1 MNLNKCVL
9 SFLNTSSEL
18 IYRKLG
24 DISGLEICDSDYK
37 TGNEPPVDGWRAY
50 DADIPFKA
58 YDAHFWIRA
67 NFRTPAV
74 AENEYLVLRTVT
86 GREGMWDATN
96 PQALL
101 YLNGKMVQGL
111 DTNHTEAFLDAD
123 TEYILHNYFHTGTY
137 PKGGAIQCKMAMY
150 AVNKDIEHLYYD
162 IKVPYDA
169 AQMLDEGD
177 TDYARIMSVLVDAV
191 RFVDFR
197 EPYSESFYAS
207 VKTAID
213 FMEKEFYQ
221 KLCTPEGKPVV
232 HCIGH
237 THIDVEWKWA
247 RAQTREKIQRSFS
260 TAKSLMD
267 RYPEYKFM
275 LSQPN
280 LYEYLKEEAPEKYA
294 ELKELVKKG
303 RWEPEGAMYLEPDCN
318 LTSGESLVRQ
328 VMFGKKFF
336 RDEFGVESKALFLP
350 DVFGYSA
357 ALPQILRKSG
367 VDYCITSKIS
377 WNDTNTM
384 PMDAFYWEG
393 IDGTEIFTSFITAQ
407 NFGGIPGKGGKNR
420 TTYNGILDASTVK
433 GTWDRF
439 QQKEYANSIFM
450 TFGHGDGGG
459 GPTKAMLE
467 TQRRTA
473 RGIPSLPVTRMNTL
487 IPYLENV
494 KGEFDATCKRT
505 DRKPRWV
512 GELYLEFHRGT
523 YTSIAKVKKA
533 NRYSEFLLGNAEALS
548 ATDLCLGGS
557 YDSDGLTENW
567 RKVLHNQFHDILPGS
582 SIQEVY
588 DGTDVD
594 YAEIAEYGNKVVDEK
609 LNAIASRINT
619 DGGVLVY
626 NPTGFERKAVVTQNG
641 YTETNETVPSFG
653 WTVIKNINADSKV
666 KLNGLTAE
674 NEYYILTLNETGQII
689 RLYDKRVQ
697 REVLTDKG
705 NVLVAF
711 EDYPTKYDAWEL
723 EDYYK
728 LKGYELNGKASIT
741 TITDGTRA
749 GFVIE
754 RSYMNSTIKQTLW
767 LYSESS
773 RIDFATDLDWHDH
786 HQVLKAYF
794 PLDVHAMNAT
804 FDVQYGHVTRPT
816 HENTSWDKAKFETY
830 AHKWVDV
837 SENGYGVAM
846 LNDGKYG
853 HAVEG
858 SKLSITLVKS
868 ATDPNPE
875 ADQGKQSFTYSLMP
889 HIDDFRKGG
898 VIEES
903 YVLNQPLY
911 EKTITAN
918 NGDLAETY
926 SFVSVD
932 KPNAVITA
940 VKKAENDDS
949 LIVRFYDAYD
959 CKSNVTLT
967 VPSTYTK
974 AYLCDLM
981 ENEVK
986 ELTVTDGKVTVPTS
1000 NFEIVTVKFSI
1011 N

>member
-9 SFLNTSSEL
+9 SFINTAAAL
-18 IYRKLG
+18 LDRKLWEVDG
-24 DISGLEICDSDYK
+24 VEICNADYK
-37 TGNEPPVDGWRAY
+37 ISNEPPAEGWRPY

-58 YDAHFWIRA
+58 YDAHFWLRA
-67 NFRTPAV
+67 SFSTPV
-74 AENEYLVLRTVT
+74 CAENEYLVLRTVT
-86 GREGMWDATN
+86 GREGGWDATN
-96 PQALL
+96 PQGLL
-101 YLNGKMVQGL
+101 YLNGKMTQGF
-111 DTNHTEAFLDAD
+111 DTNHTEAFLEAD
-123 TEYILHNYFHTGTY
+123 TDYILHNYFHTGTY
-137 PKGGAIQCKMAMY
+137 PKGGAIQCKMAVY
-150 AVNKDIEHLYYD
+150 AVNRDLEHLYYD

-191 RFVDFR
+191 RLVDFR
-197 EPYSESFYAS
+197 DPYGESFNKS
-207 VKTAID
+207 IKVAID
-213 FMEKEFYQ
+213 FMEKEFYG
-221 KLCTPEGKPVV
+221 KLCTPDGKPVV

-267 RYPEYKFM
+267 KYPEFKFM

-280 LYEYLKEEAPEKYA
+280 LYEYLKDEAPEKYE
-294 ELKELVKKG
+294 ELKRLIKEG

-328 VMFGKKFF
+328 VMLGKKFF
-336 RDEFGVESKALFLP
+336 KEEFGVDSKALFLP

-367 VDYCITSKIS
+367 VDYFITSKIS

-384 PMDAFYWEG
+384 PMDMFYWEG

-439 QQKEYANSIFM
+439 QQKEYTNSIFM

-473 RGIPSLPVTRMNTL
+473 RGIPSLPVTKTNTL
-487 IPYLENV
+487 IPYLEGV
-494 KGEFDATCKRT
+494 KSEFDDTCKRT
-505 DRKPRWV
+505 DRTPRWV

-523 YTSIAKVKKA
+523 YTSIGKVKKA

-548 ATDLCLGGS
+548 VTDLCLGGS
-557 YDSDGLTENW
+557 YDAKGLNENW
-567 RKVLHNQFHDILPGS
+567 KKVLHNQFHDILPGS
-582 SIQEVY
+582 SIGEVY
-588 DGTDVD
+588 DGTDKD
-594 YAEIAEYGNKVVDEK
+594 YAEIAEYGKNVIDEK

-626 NPTGFERKAVVTQNG
+626 NPTGFKRRVVLTENG
-641 YTETNETVPSFG
+641 YVETQQTVPSFG
-653 WTVIKNINADSKV
+653 WTVIKDTKADSKV
-666 KLNGLTAE
+666 KTDGLTAE
-674 NEYYILTLNETGQII
+674 NEYYILILNEQGQIES
-689 RLYDKRVQ
+689 LYDKRVG
-697 REVLTDKG
+697 RNILTG
-705 NVLVAF
+705 RANVLEAY

-723 EDYYK
+723 EDYYS
-728 LKGYELNGKASIT
+728 LKTYALNGKAVIT
-741 TITDGTRA
+741 PITDGTRA

-754 RSYMNSTIKQTLW
+754 RTYMHSTVKQTLW

-773 RIDFATDLDWHDH
+773 RIDFETDIDWHEH
-786 HQVLKAYF
+786 HQVLKAVF
-794 PLDVHAMNAT
+794 PVDVHALNAT
-804 FDVQYGHVTRPT
+804 FDVQYGHVSRPT
-816 HENTSWDKAKFETY
+816 HKNTSWDAAKFETY
-830 AHKWVDV
+830 AHKWVDL
-837 SENGYGVAM
+837 SENGYGVAL

-853 HAVEG
+853 HGVDG
-858 SKLSITLVKS
+858 NKMSITLIKS
-868 ATDPNPE
+868 ATDPYHE
-875 ADQGKQSFTYSLMP
+875 ADQGRQQFTYSLYP
-889 HIDDFRKGG
+889 HTEDFRRGG

-903 YVLNQPLY
+903 YALNQPLY
-911 EKTITAN
+911 EKKVTASR
-918 NGDLAETY
+918 GDLTESY
-926 SFVSVD
+926 SLVSAD

-940 VKKAENDDS
+940 VKKAEDDNS

-959 CKSNVTLT
+959 CKSHITLS
-967 VPSTYTK
+967 VPKTYTK

-981 ENEVK
+981 ENVK
-986 ELTVTDGKVTVPTS
+986 EELSVIDGSVTVPAS
-1000 NFEIVTVKFSI
+1000 NFEIITIKFST
-1011 N
+1011 